1 MTTEYNGKMYRP
13 FNNAEELEPYL
24 HLFVRAK
31 DTPSN
36 YRTRR
41 YRICAYDANSVKLE
55 GTWSTFGDLFGRIEF
70 ADGTP
75 FGILVEPKWRPAT
88 QADVTVPPK
97 TCRVRQADNDQWKP
111 YRRLVYIYNTDSEN
125 KYLTINPN
133 DNAQANWKYCEV
145 ME

>member
-1 MTTEYNGKMYRP
+1 MNIEHQGKKYRP
-13 FNNAEELEPYL
+13 FKNAEEFNQHREKWVCNLTPDDT
-24 HLFVRAK
+24 LFRVGSM
-31 DTPSN
+31 SN
-36 YRTRR
+36 IGVT
-41 YRICAYDANSVKLE
+41 IKGVPFSWD
-55 GTWSTFGDLFGRIEF
+55 DLLKKARFE
-70 ADGTP
+70 DGSP
-75 FGILVEPKWRPAT
+75 CGVLDEPKWRPAT